1 MKNKI
6 FNTIIIIISLLSLIE
21 LIINKSIVF
30 NTVSYSLRLWVS
42 SIIPSLFFFFV
53 ISEILVS
60 YNINDYIPVFIKKIF
75 KKLFNVNDNVI
86 TIFFLSVISGFPN
99 SGRMSR
105 YMYDKKLIDEN
116 MASHALI
123 FTHFASPLF
132 ILGTISVFFLHS
144 DSLGIIVL
152 ISHYVPNIILGIITR
167 NSVKNNNGRT
177 NKHINSISFSK
188 VFIKSVRNSIDTL
201 LMILGILTCFLVI
214 AAIITNTFKFDVYTE
229 AIIKGILEMT
239 MGLKSIS
246 ILNISDMYKVIISSM
261 ILSFG
266 GISVHMQILSFIE
279 DSNISYKPF
288 LIARI
293 YHSILSGIFAYLL
306 YYIFIYYSLI
316 LEILVQTK

>member
-1 MKNKI
+1 MKNKL
-6 FNTIIIIISLLSLIE
+6 FNTIVIILSLLSLVG
-21 LIINKSIVF
+21 LIIYKSLVF
-30 NTVSYSLRLWVS
+30 STVSYSLRLWVS

-60 YNINDYIPVFIKKIF
+60 YNITDYIPVFIKKVF
-75 KKLFNVNDNVI
+75 KKLFNVNDSVVSL
-86 TIFFLSVISGFPN
+86 FFLSIISGFP
-99 SGRMSR
+99 SSSKMSR
-105 YMYDKKLIDEN
+105 YMYDNGLINND

-152 ISHYVPNIILGIITR
+152 ISHYIPNIILGIITR

-177 NKHINSISFSK
+177 NDVVNSISFPK
-188 VFIKSVRNSIDTL
+188 VFIKSVRNGIDTL
-201 LMILGILTCFLVI
+201 LMILGILTCFLVMST
-214 AAIITNTFKFDVYTE
+214 IITNIFRFDIYTD

-246 ILNISDMYKVIISSM
+246 VLNISDIYKVIISSM

-279 DSNISYKPF
+279 DSDIAYRPF
-288 LIARI
+288 LIARL
-293 YHSILSGIFAYLL
+293 YHSILSGVFAYVLCKA
-306 YYIFIYYSLI
+306 FI
-316 LEILVQTK
+316 